1 MNRHLRTYRLVFA
14 TAIFATAIFATAIA
28 LTGVGRADSSAQFE
42 LREATIADIQ
52 AAYRAGILSPQH
64 LVSLYQARIAA
75 LDRSDVPQP
84 LNGGVGNQPLDSFMH
99 VNENALAEAGRLD
112 PDDLTD
118 DGRLHRDD
126 RMDAGRPDPDDRMDD
141 DDGGR
146 PLFG

>member
-64 LVSLYQARIAA
+64 LVSLYLARIAA

-84 LNGGVGNQPLDSFMH
+84 LNGGVGNQPLNSFMH
-99 VNENALAEAGRLD
+99 VNENALA
-112 PDDLTD
+112 
-118 DGRLHRDD
+118 
-126 RMDAGRPDPDDRMDD
+126 DAGRMDPEDLMHDGPRHHDDHMEDGRQNPDDRMDGD
-141 DDGGR
+141 DDGAR
-146 PLFG
+146 PLF